1 MVIRIFN
8 AYFPS
13 RTLLLAFSE
22 ACVVVFAFTVSCV
35 VLMGRD
41 ADIFL
46 NYDGGFANIALIT
59 IVFVLCMYY
68 GDLYDSLILSNRREV
83 IIRLI
88 QVSGVGTLVMAV
100 LYSAIPRARLGA
112 RNFEL
117 GLALVMVLVWFWREL
132 FLWMFRSE
140 HLLERAVLLGDGP
153 LARKLA
159 EEIITRPDLGLKLVG
174 YVSASAAQAQ
184 SNLPHLGTP
193 DQLSEVVRTREVR
206 RVLVTMSD
214 QRGKLPMNELLAI
227 KSQYARVQ
235 DGAEIYEKLTG
246 KLPLESL
253 RMSWLLF
260 SSGLQSSRWATAWK
274 TGFSFVISLMLL
286 ILCLPIMLLVAIAI
300 RLDSPGPAVFLQKR
314 VGKGGKHFILYKF
327 RSMYHAVDECKI
339 NPPAEED
346 DPRITRLG
354 RFLRKSRLD
363 ELPQLYNILRGD
375 MHFVGPRP
383 FVPDQEQELVKA
395 IPLYNQRWNV
405 KPGATGWAQINRGYC
420 ATLAD
425 NSEKLAYDLFYIKNM
440 SLSLD
445 LLIMFKTLKIL
456 LLGRG
461 GR

>member
-1 MVIRIFN
+1 MVIRLFN

-22 ACVVVFAFTVSCV
+22 ACVVVLAFTVSCV
-35 VLMGRD
+35 FWMGRD

-46 NYDGGFANIALIT
+46 NYDGGFANIALIAF
-59 IVFVLCMYY
+59 VFILCMYY
-68 GDLYDSLILSNRREV
+68 GDLYDSLILTNRREV

-100 LYSAIPRARLGA
+100 LYSAYPKTSLGA
-112 RNFEL
+112 KNFSL
-117 GLALVMVLVWFWREL
+117 GLVLLLLLVWFWREL
-132 FLWMFRSE
+132 FLWLFRSK
-140 HLLERAVLLGDGP
+140 HLLERAILLGDGP

-159 EEIITRPDLGLKLVG
+159 QEILSRPDLGLKLLG
-174 YVSASAAQAQ
+174 YVSASMAPARAD
-184 SNLPHLGTP
+184 LPYLGPP
-193 DQLSEVVRTREVR
+193 DQLSEVVRTQGIRH
-206 RVLVTMSD
+206 VLVAMSD
-214 QRGKLPMNELLAI
+214 QRGKLPMDELLSI

-246 KLPLESL
+246 KLPIESL
-253 RMSWLLF
+253 RLSWLLF
-260 SSGLQSSRWATAWK
+260 SPGFHTSRWVSVWK
-274 TGFSFVISLMLL
+274 AVFSFIISLLL
-286 ILCLPIMLLVAIAI
+286 LLLCLPVMLLVALAI
-300 RLDSPGPAVFLQKR
+300 RLDSPGPVVFRQNR
-314 VGKGGKHFILYKF
+314 VGKGGKHFTLYKF
-327 RSMYHAVDECKI
+327 RSMYHAIDECHI

-420 ATLAD
+420 ATLED
-425 NSEKLAYDLFYIKNM
+425 NTDKLAYDLFYIKNM
-440 SLSLD
+440 SISLD
-445 LLIMFKTLKIL
+445 LLIMFKTIKIL
-456 LLGRG
+456 VLGRG

>member
-274 TGFSFVISLMLL
+274 TGFSFVISLILL
-286 ILCLPIMLLVAIAI
+286 ILCLPVMLLVAIAI

>member
-1 MVIRIFN
+1 MVIRLFN

-22 ACVVVFAFTVSCV
+22 ACVVVLAFTVSCV

-59 IVFVLCMYY
+59 VVFVLCMYY
-68 GDLYDSLILSNRREV
+68 GDLYDSLILTNRREV

-88 QVSGVGTLVMAV
+88 QVSGFGTLVMAV
-100 LYSAIPRARLGA
+100 LYSAYPKTRLGA
-112 RNFEL
+112 KNFAL
-117 GLALVMVLVWFWREL
+117 GLVLVMLLVWFWREL
-132 FLWMFRSE
+132 FLWLFRSK
-140 HLLERAVLLGDGP
+140 HLLERAILLGDGP
-153 LARKLA
+153 LAKKLA
-159 EEIITRPDLGLKLVG
+159 EEIISRPDLGLQLLG
-174 YVSASAAQAQ
+174 YVSASTTPARAD
-184 SNLPHLGTP
+184 LPHLGTP
-193 DQLSEVVRTREVR
+193 DHLSDVVRARGIR
-206 RVLVTMSD
+206 HVLVAMSD
-214 QRGKLPMNELLAI
+214 QRGKLPMSELLAI

-253 RMSWLLF
+253 RLSWLLF
-260 SSGLQSSRWATAWK
+260 SSGLHTSRWASAWK
-274 TGFSFVISLMLL
+274 AMFSFAISFILL
-286 ILCLPIMLLVAIAI
+286 LPCLPIMLLVAIAI
-300 RLDSPGPAVFLQKR
+300 RLDSPGPAIFKQKR
-314 VGKGGKHFILYKF
+314 VGKGGKTFTLYKF
-327 RSMYHAVDECKI
+327 RSMYHAVDECTI

-354 RFLRKSRLD
+354 GFLRKSRLD

-383 FVPDQEQELVKA
+383 FVPDQEEELVKA

-405 KPGATGWAQINRGYC
+405 KPGATGWAQINRPYC
-420 ATLAD
+420 ATVAD
-425 NSEKLAYDLFYIKNM
+425 NVDKLAYDLFYIKNM
-440 SLSLD
+440 SISLD

-456 LLGRG
+456 VLGRG